1 MVLMNLSAG
10 QQWRHRHREQT
21 DGHGGREGGTDG
33 ESSMETYTLAY
44 AKQIASGYLL
54 YDLRNSNQGSVTTRG
69 MGWGGRREGG
79 SRGRGHMYT
88 YDWAMLMYGKTQHN
102 IVIILQLKINK
113 LRKNY
118 ILKKWKRNAGSIP
131 LRYGDQ
137 GWCDIPGTWV
147 GLGPKAQYP
156 GSEGVPWVPSPWWS
170 SQSNLL
176 A

>member
-1 MVLMNLSAG
+1 MKYVRKRKINVVYYCIYIKSGKMVLMNLSAG

-79 SRGRGHMYT
+79 S
-88 YDWAMLMYGKTQHN
+88 
-102 IVIILQLKINK
+102 
-113 LRKNY
+113 
-118 ILKKWKRNAGSIP
+118 S
-131 LRYGDQ
+131 
-137 GWCDIPGTWV
+137 
-147 GLGPKAQYP
+147 
-156 GSEGVPWVPSPWWS
+156 SETSGI
-170 SQSNLL
+170 
-176 A
+176 